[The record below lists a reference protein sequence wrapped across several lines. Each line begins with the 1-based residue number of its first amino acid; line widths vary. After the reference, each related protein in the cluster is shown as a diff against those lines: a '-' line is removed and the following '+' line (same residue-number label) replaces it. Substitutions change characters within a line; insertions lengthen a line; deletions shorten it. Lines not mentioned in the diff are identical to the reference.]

1 MTQRTVPSHLHRGGF
16 TLLEIVIAM
25 SIAAILLAT
34 LYTSMYVATRA
45 KTAAANAVE
54 PARSAS
60 IAAEMMTQD
69 LQGVLP
75 PNGNFRGA
83 FIGHRLPSGAGNA
96 DSMEFYCIG
105 HDQTAAGTE
114 TPLSEGI
121 RKVDLVLRTDVQPP
135 VLVRQVTRNL
145 LAPTTPIPDEEII
158 CRNVRSFS
166 VQYFDGFS
174 WLNDWDSTQ
183 TGDAL
188 PTAISIRLEMED
200 PTATTADARPLV
212 ISRVVPLACARPLDE
227 PIIGGGTAQ

>member
-1 MTQRTVPSHLHRGGF
+1 MIARPRPTRSLRRGF
-16 TLLEIVIAM
+16 TLLEIVVAM
-25 SIAAILLAT
+25 SVAAILLAT
-34 LYTSMYVATRA
+34 LYTAMFVATRA
-45 KTAAANAVE
+45 KTVAVNAVE

-96 DSMEFYCIG
+96 DTMEFFCIG
-105 HDQTAAGTE
+105 HDQAQPGVE

-145 LAPTTPIPDEEII
+145 LAPTAPVPDEEII

-183 TGDAL
+183 TGDVL

-200 PTATTADARPLV
+200 PTATKADARPLV